1 MIIEIMLVILCSSS
15 VVERGFSAVR
25 RQLRDQRVLMKHAL
39 LDESLRI
46 KINMPVLRELF
57 NNCESLVVSKAVERY
72 HNNKKWQWEAKPP
85 VSCKSDDAG
94 ASEDVDETDKDLSD
108 EDDDTVS
115 DGDSTGKES
124 EEMEFETE
132 ELDC

>member
-1 MIIEIMLVILCSSS
+1 MLVILCSSS

-72 HNNKKWQWEAKPP
+72 HNCFDRKRYKQWTCLRLVKY
-85 VSCKSDDAG
+85 
-94 ASEDVDETDKDLSD
+94 
-108 EDDDTVS
+108 
-115 DGDSTGKES
+115 
-124 EEMEFETE
+124 
-132 ELDC
+132 

>member
-1 MIIEIMLVILCSSS
+1 MIIQIMLVILCSSS

-72 HNNKKWQWEAKPP
+72 HNNKK
-85 VSCKSDDAG
+85 
-94 ASEDVDETDKDLSD
+94 
-108 EDDDTVS
+108 
-115 DGDSTGKES
+115 
-124 EEMEFETE
+124 
-132 ELDC
+132 